1 MDGYSAE
8 IEQKMQRFF
17 RWLSEKDRRRYAA
30 VEAAKLGHGGVE
42 YIARVLGCDPQTIR
56 QGLRDLEEA
65 EDAAAGRIRKKGGTP
80 AARSRP
86 ADPRGEPPPPVA
98 GVHRRGSHA

>member
-17 RWLSEKDRRRYAA
+17 GWLSEKDRRRYAA

-42 YIARVLGCDPQTIR
+42 YIARILGGDPHPIR

-65 EDAAAGRIRKKGGTP
+65 EDAAVGRIRKKGGD
-80 AARSRP
+80 ARRAQSPSRP
-86 ADPRGEPPPPVA
+86 
-98 GVHRRGSHA
+98 